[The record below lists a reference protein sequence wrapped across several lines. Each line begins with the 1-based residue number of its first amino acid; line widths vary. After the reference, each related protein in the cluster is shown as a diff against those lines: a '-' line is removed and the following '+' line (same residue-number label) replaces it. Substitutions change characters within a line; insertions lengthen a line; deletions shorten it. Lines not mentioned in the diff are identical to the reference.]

1 MTDTRITAKWIEKIK
16 RLVSTGVIVP
26 GAKFP
31 PEREL
36 AREFNGNR
44 STLRLYAAIQRH
56 DAEEAR
62 RRMLDHIIETKSLL
76 NRKAASAAP

>member
-1 MTDTRITAKWIEKIK
+1 MTDTRITAKLIEKIK

-44 STLRLYAAIQRH
+44 STLHLYAGIQRH